1 MSCHKERC
9 RPAGIVTPESLHPSA
24 ESFTMTSDRQMLI
37 SPSIVQARAIV
48 AGADLAS
55 KAGALVALLH
65 QRAPTAPQQQ
75 QQQRSIP
82 EAAASMDAGA

>member
-1 MSCHKERC
+1 
-9 RPAGIVTPESLHPSA
+9 
-24 ESFTMTSDRQMLI
+24 MTSDRQMLI

-75 QQQRSIP
+75 QQQQQRSIP